1 MTVTINGTTGIA
13 GVDGSAAT
21 PAVQGADTNTGVF
34 YGTDIVA
41 ISTGGTERMRVNA
54 SGNVG
59 IGTTAASSYGR
70 LAVMTPTSNYGF
82 FGIAD
87 SVIGGGGVNMAQYY
101 GTAKVSYIDSTVEN
115 GTLGSET
122 ARLTF
127 ATSNAGTLTERMRIA
142 SSGNVGIGTTSPV
155 TTLQVTTS
163 GGAAL
168 PATTGT
174 TPSTGELIRL
184 RTGSDAAG
192 GIGTI
197 GLATNQMWIQATDAT
212 ALGAVYDLLLNP
224 NGGSVGIG
232 TTGNSVLD
240 QVGAGRPLLVSA
252 SDTVTTIA
260 GSKASIV
267 IGNSSTTTGNTS
279 QLSFAAITGASA
291 NYYASAAINCVFGA
305 RTNAQYPTGSLV
317 FSTSSTLN
325 SAPTEKM
332 QIASS
337 GAVTITNLAGVGSRT
352 VTASAAGLLSA
363 ASDSRL
369 KQEVTTATIP
379 GLAEVMQLEPKAYKW
394 LDDIEKRGDEA
405 AVEIGFFANDVKDII
420 PSAAPMGN
428 DGYYGFYDRAV
439 IASLV
444 KAIQEQQAMITA
456 LTARITALEAT
467 P

>member
-21 PAVQGADTNTGVF
+21 PAVQGVDTNTGVF

-41 ISTGGTERMRVNA
+41 ISTGGTERVRVNA
-54 SGNVG
+54 
-59 IGTTAASSYGR
+59 
-70 LAVMTPTSNYGF
+70 
-82 FGIAD
+82 
-87 SVIGGGGVNMAQYY
+87 
-101 GTAKVSYIDSTVEN
+101 
-115 GTLGSET
+115 
-122 ARLTF
+122 
-127 ATSNAGTLTERMRIA
+127 
-142 SSGNVGIGTTSPV
+142 SGNVGIGTTSPV

-163 GGAAL
+163 GVAAL

-252 SDTVTTIA
+252 SDAVTTIA

>member
-21 PAVQGADTNTGVF
+21 PAVQGVDTNTGVF

-59 IGTTAASSYGR
+59 IGTTAPSKQLNIYAASNSLQIQSVVRNANTGTGV
-70 LAVMTPTSNYGF
+70 AAIGF
-82 FGIAD
+82 NVAGAAEGDYTQAGI
-87 SVIGGGGVNMAQYY
+87 GLLRGVANGSGSLVFYNKGS
-101 GTAKVSYIDSTVEN
+101 GTASDFT
-115 GTLGSET
+115 T
-122 ARLTF
+122 AD
-127 ATSNAGTLTERMRIA
+127 EKMRIA

-291 NYYASAAINCVFGA
+291 NYYASAAINWKLRQPQFPASQKLCNLSQRLINGLTILKSA
-305 RTNAQYPTGSLV
+305 GMKLLLKSGSLLMM
-317 FSTSSTLN
+317 S
-325 SAPTEKM
+325 K
-332 QIASS
+332 I
-337 GAVTITNLAGVGSRT
+337 
-352 VTASAAGLLSA
+352 LSHP
-363 ASDSRL
+363 L
-369 KQEVTTATIP
+369 PQWVTTGTM
-379 GLAEVMQLEPKAYKW
+379 VSMTVQ
-394 LDDIEKRGDEA
+394 
-405 AVEIGFFANDVKDII
+405 
-420 PSAAPMGN
+420 S
-428 DGYYGFYDRAV
+428 
-439 IASLV
+439 
-444 KAIQEQQAMITA
+444 
-456 LTARITALEAT
+456 
-467 P
+467 